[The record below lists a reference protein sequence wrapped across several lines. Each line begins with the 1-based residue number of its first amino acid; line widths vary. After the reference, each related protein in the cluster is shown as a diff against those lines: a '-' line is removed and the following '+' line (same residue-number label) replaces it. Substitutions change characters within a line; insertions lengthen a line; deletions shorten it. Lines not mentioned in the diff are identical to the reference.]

1 MQITIREYTD
11 AMIQGVQEFND
22 RLKAGGVQSQFPTSP
37 VSAWLPKAEGR
48 KLFQEYYVASDE
60 NSMVRGAYVLKHQGF
75 YIGGKD
81 GKNVSIADFQL
92 PISEGVV
99 DKADVQVGAGLLLDA
114 QQKQPLLYGLG
125 MGGYDED
132 VTRLLAAAGWNMFS
146 VPFFFRIVRPFGFLR
161 NIAYL
166 RRSVHRR
173 HLADMLAFTGLGR
186 VAVKALQF
194 LCDQEDGP
202 GDSVKTETADEF
214 ADWADRLWEDC
225 KDQYGMSAV
234 RDCETLRILYPREK
248 EKFIRLKVT
257 EGPKVIGWAVLLD
270 TQLSAHKQF
279 GNMRLGSIVD
289 CFASTVDT
297 GKVVR
302 SARTMLEK
310 RGVDLIVSNQAH
322 TVWCQALDKAGFMQG
337 PSNFIFASSKKLTH
351 LLSDAGVNNSDI
363 HMTRGDGDGPINL

>member
-1 MQITIREYTD
+1 MQITVREYTD
-11 AMIQGVQEFND
+11 AMIKGVQEFNG
-22 RLKAGGVQSQFPTSP
+22 RLKAGGVQSQFPASP
-37 VSAWLPKAEGR
+37 APAWLPKVEGR
-48 KLFQEYYVASDE
+48 GLFQEYYVASDE
-60 NSMVRGAYVLKHQGF
+60 NSVVRGAYILKHQKF
-75 YIGGKD
+75 YSG

-99 DKADVQVGAGLLLDA
+99 DRAYVQMGVRLLLDA
-114 QQKQPLLYGLG
+114 QKKQPLLYGLG

-132 VTRLLAAAGWNMFS
+132 IVRLLAAAGWNMFS
-146 VPFFFRIVRPFGFLR
+146 VPFFFRIARPFGFLR
-161 NIAYL
+161 NIAHL
-166 RRSVHRR
+166 RRNTTKRC
-173 HLADMLAFTGLGR
+173 LLDIMAFTGIGWL
-186 VAVKALQF
+186 AVNGLYAVRYRGISHGKSAN
-194 LCDQEDGP
+194 
-202 GDSVKTETADEF
+202 TETVDEF

-270 TQLSAHKQF
+270 TKLSAHKQF

-289 CFASTVDT
+289 CFSTTADA
-297 GKVVR
+297 GKVIR

-310 RGVDLIVSNQAH
+310 RGVDLIVSNQSHAA
-322 TVWCQALDKAGFMQG
+322 WCKALDNAGFMQG

-351 LLSDAGVNNSDI
+351 LLGEACVNNSDI
-363 HMTRGDGDGPINL
+363 HITRGDGDGPIHL

>member
-1 MQITIREYTD
+1 MQFTIREYTD
-11 AMIQGVQEFND
+11 AMIQGVQEFNG
-22 RLKAGGVQSQFPTSP
+22 RLKAGGVQSQFPASP
-37 VSAWLPKAEGR
+37 VPEWLPRVEGR
-48 KLFQEYYVASDE
+48 ELFQEYYVASDE
-60 NSMVRGAYVLKHQGF
+60 NSVVRGAYILKHQEF
-75 YIGGKD
+75 YAGGKT
-81 GKNVSIADFQL
+81 VSIGDFTL

-99 DKADVQVGAGLLLDA
+99 DRAYVQMGVRLLLDA

-166 RRSVHRR
+166 RRSAHRR
-173 HLADMLAFTGLGR
+173 HLADMLAFTGLGW
-186 VAVKALQF
+186 VAIKTMQF

-202 GDSVKTETADEF
+202 GDSVNTETVDEF
-214 ADWADRLWEDC
+214 ADWADRLWKDC

-248 EKFIRLKVT
+248 KKFIRLKVT

-270 TQLSAHKQF
+270 TKLSAHKQF

-289 CFASTVDT
+289 CFASTADA

-302 SARTMLEK
+302 SARAMLEK
-310 RGVDLIVSNQAH
+310 RGVDLIVSNQSHAA
-322 TVWCQALDKAGFMQG
+322 WRQALDNAGFMQG
-337 PSNFIFASSKKLTH
+337 PSNFIFASSKKLAH
-351 LLSDAGVNNSDI
+351 LLSNAGVNNGDI
-363 HMTRGDGDGPINL
+363 HMTRGDGDGPIHL